1 MTVVLSPG
9 FPSLPGAPVA
19 PGAPG
24 APGAPAGPGT
34 GTGTGTG
41 TATVAGVET
50 TVAGGVTTTGRSHPA
65 IVKEIATAASASIE
79 VEVFMRD
86 PFLELNFSARYKR

>member
-9 FPSLPGAPVA
+9 LPSLPGAPVA

-34 GTGTGTG
+34 GTGTGT
-41 TATVAGVET
+41 ATVEGVET
-50 TVAGGVTTTGRSHPA
+50 TVAGGATTTGRSHPA
-65 IVKEIATAASASIE
+65 IVKEIAAAASASIE
-79 VEVFMRD
+79 VEDFMRD
-86 PFLELNFSARYKR
+86 PFLELNFLARYTR

>member
-9 FPSLPGAPVA
+9 LPSLPGAPV
-19 PGAPG
+19 APG

-34 GTGTGTG
+34 GTGT
-41 TATVAGVET
+41 ATVEGVET
-50 TVAGGVTTTGRSHPA
+50 TVAGGATTTGRSHPV
-65 IVKEIATAASASIE
+65 IVKEIAAAESASIE

-86 PFLELNFSARYKR
+86 PFLEVIFSARYKR

>member
-9 FPSLPGAPVA
+9 FPSVPGAPVA

-34 GTGTGTG
+34 GTGTGT
-41 TATVAGVET
+41 ATVGGVET

-65 IVKEIATAASASIE
+65 IVKEIAAAASASIE

-86 PFLELNFSARYKR
+86 PFLEVNFSARYKR

>member
-34 GTGTGTG
+34 GTGT
-41 TATVAGVET
+41 ATVGGVET

-65 IVKEIATAASASIE
+65 IAKEIAAAASASIE

-86 PFLELNFSARYKR
+86 PFLELNFQRATSAEAG